1 MDKTTRYVNPE
12 VYKFL
17 AYYDL
22 FIAWIIDDIQDNV
35 ENLTKEEVVMLWEV
49 YKSYYGEAIK

>member
-1 MDKTTRYVNPE
+1 MDKKPRYVNPE
-12 VYKFL
+12 VYRFL

-35 ENLTKEEVVMLWEV
+35 KNFTKEEVDMLWEV
-49 YKSYYGEAIK
+49 YKSYYDEVTK